1 MASIKVK
8 DVEIIYDDEKNIND
22 IKNDELPI
30 QKRLSSILGDEI
42 TIDGSK
48 VKINEYLLSSFEEEI
63 KEKVTLLLIL
73 NIVELHFTM
82 T

>member
-8 DVEIIYDDEKNIND
+8 DIEIIYDDEKNIND

-42 TIDGSK
+42 TIDGNK
-48 VKINEYLLSSFEEEI
+48 VKI

-73 NIVELHFTM
+73 NIVELHFTIA
-82 T
+82 